1 MSRRAKAKKDQS
13 RTDLESPAN
22 TSRRAFLGTFSG
34 VAAAAMAAGAIGLEP
49 LTDTKSAVAHASE
62 NDSGERAEQSFKIR
76 LKAARNER
84 NLPTP
89 LHLTNGDEA
98 LYPNR
103 IGNFCKG
110 LPHNG
115 IGLVDPGAYQSLLDA
130 LASGATEASARV
142 SMGADVGLVT
152 PSSAL
157 AFDLEA
163 TVSHH
168 L

>member
-1 MSRRAKAKKDQS
+1 MSYRAKAKKDQS
-13 RTDLESPAN
+13 QSDLESPAK

-34 VAAAAMAAGAIGLEP
+34 VAAATMAAGAIGLEP
-49 LTDTKSAVAHASE
+49 VIDTKSAVAPASE

-110 LPHNG
+110 LPHNS

-130 LASGATEASARV
+130 LASGEPEDFERIT
-142 SMGADVGLVT
+142 MGGNVGLTEIGRAHV
-152 PSSAL
+152 
-157 AFDLEA
+157 
-163 TVSHH
+163 
-168 L
+168 